1 MIHQT
6 LSITKVTPDVYNT
19 TLFDTASGL
28 SVSRIVSNPE
38 QARML
43 KPELA
48 KELSKLN
55 MLFSA

>member
-1 MIHQT
+1 VIHQNF
-6 LSITKVTPDVYNT
+6 SITKVIPGIYNA

-28 SVSRIVSNPE
+28 SVSRIASNPE
-38 QARML
+38 QARIL